1 MKLTSAQLV
10 YLAGLLQAV
19 LIAVAAYL
27 VLPGDPTGRPLAIAL
42 AGVAVSAVTSYIAAH
57 QVKASTAREVDRAV
71 RMAVMGTAGGE
82 SGEPLS

>member
-27 VLPGDPTGRPLAIAL
+27 VLPGDPTGRPLYIAV
-42 AGVAVSAVTSYIAAH
+42 AGVAVSAVTSYVAAH
-57 QVKASTAREVDRAV
+57 QVRASTAREVDRAV
-71 RMAVMGTAGGE
+71 RMARLD
-82 SGEPLS
+82 P